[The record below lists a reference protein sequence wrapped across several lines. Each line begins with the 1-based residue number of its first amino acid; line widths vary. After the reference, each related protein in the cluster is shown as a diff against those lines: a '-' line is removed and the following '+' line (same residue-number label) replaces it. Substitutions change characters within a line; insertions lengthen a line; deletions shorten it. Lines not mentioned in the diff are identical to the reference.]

1 MSSSSDV
8 DRRIKEVMAE
18 VLEVDPAVIGDGF
31 HRDDA
36 PLWDSLNHLRLV
48 STLEEAFG
56 IKFTMKEVGEME
68 RYDTLRRLVSERL
81 AAR

>member
-18 VLEVDPAVIGDGF
+18 VLEVDPALLRDGF

-56 IKFTMKEVGEME
+56 IQFTMKEVGEME
-68 RYDTLRRLVSERL
+68 RYDTIRRLVSERL
-81 AAR
+81 AA

>member
-1 MSSSSDV
+1 MSLSSDV
-8 DRRIKEVMAE
+8 DHRIKEVMAE
-18 VLEVDPAVIGDGF
+18 VLEVDPAVLGDGF

-48 STLEEAFG
+48 STLEEAFN

-68 RYDTLRRLVSERL
+68 RYDTIRRLVSARL
-81 AAR
+81 AA

>member
-1 MSSSSDV
+1 MSSSWDV
-8 DRRIKEVMAE
+8 DRRIKDVMAE
-18 VLEVDPAVIGDGF
+18 VLEVDPGAIGEAF

-48 STLEEAFG
+48 SSLEEAFG

-68 RYDTLRRLVSERL
+68 RYDTIRRLVSERL
-81 AAR
+81 AA

>member
-8 DRRIKEVMAE
+8 DRRIKEVLAE
-18 VLEVDPAVIGDGF
+18 ILEVDPATIAEGF
-31 HRDDA
+31 HRNDA

-68 RYDTLRRLVSERL
+68 RYDTIRRLVSERL
-81 AAR
+81 AA

>member
-1 MSSSSDV
+1 MSSSWDV
-8 DRRIKEVMAE
+8 DRRIKDVMAE
-18 VLEVDPAVIGDGF
+18 VLEMDPGAISETF

-48 STLEEAFG
+48 SSLEEAFG

-68 RYDTLRRLVSERL
+68 RYDTIRRLVSLRL
-81 AAR
+81 AA

>member
-1 MSSSSDV
+1 MSSFSDV
-8 DRRIKEVMAE
+8 DRRIKEVLAE

-31 HRDDA
+31 HHDDA

-56 IKFTMKEVGEME
+56 IRFTMKEVGEME
-68 RYDTLRRLVSERL
+68 RYDTIRRLVSERL
-81 AAR
+81 AA